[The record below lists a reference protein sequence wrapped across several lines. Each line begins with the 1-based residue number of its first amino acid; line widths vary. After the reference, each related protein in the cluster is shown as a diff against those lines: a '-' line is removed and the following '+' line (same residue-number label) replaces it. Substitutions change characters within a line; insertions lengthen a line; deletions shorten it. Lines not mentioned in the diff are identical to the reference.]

1 MTYSLAF
8 RRKIFALKSQ
18 RGLTF
23 LETSRLFNISMATLF
38 RWCLKID
45 PQKTRNKPAT
55 KIDMD
60 ALKKDV
66 EDYPD
71 AYQYERAKRL
81 NVPQRTVG
89 YALKR
94 LGVTYK
100 KNAKTSQGRSRKTF
114 CLLSRN

>member
-8 RRKIFALKSQ
+8 QRKIFALKSE

-23 LETSRLFNISMATLF
+23 LETFRLFNISIATLF
-38 RWCLKID
+38 RWCLKIE
-45 PQKTRNKPAT
+45 PQKTPDKPAT
-55 KIDMD
+55 KIDME

-71 AYQYERAKRL
+71 TYHYKRAKRL
-81 NVPQRTVG
+81 NVAQRTVG